1 MTTFVFLHGSFHGA
15 WNWHRVLPYL
25 ERAGHRGLALD
36 LPGHGRNQMKPGK
49 VTLDACVEHVL
60 SVMDEIPAAED
71 IVLVAHSRNGIV
83 ISQTAE
89 ARPERLKGLVYLA
102 AYLVPN
108 GRSMM
113 DYAVD
118 DPDSLVVQNI
128 EAALPPKTIRTL
140 TRVFKSGLA
149 RAVGAALLPR
159 AMQMHSLKPSASGA
173 ALYRDCGPEIVALA
187 EALLEPEPNWAGFEP
202 LRITPA
208 RFGRVPKAYIECL
221 QDRAVTLPLQR
232 RMQRDTPCGQ
242 VFSLDTSHSPFFSQP
257 ERLAGTLL
265 QAVEGFERPEPEAD
279 IAQNPAIA
287 AS

>member
-1 MTTFVFLHGSFHGA
+1 MTTFIFLHGSFHAA

-25 ERAGHRGLALD
+25 ERAGHRGLASD
-36 LPGHGRNQMKPGK
+36 LPGHGRNAMKPGK
-49 VTLDACVEHVL
+49 VTLKRCVDHVL
-60 SVMDEIPAAED
+60 SVMDEVPARED

-108 GRSMM
+108 RRSMM
-113 DYAVD
+113 EYALE
-118 DPDSLVVQNI
+118 DPQSLVVRNI

-140 TRVFKSGLA
+140 TRLFRSGLA
-149 RAVGAALLPR
+149 RAIGAALLPS
-159 AMQMHSLKPSASGA
+159 AMQMHRLKRAA
-173 ALYRDCGPEIVALA
+173 YREALYHDCGPEIVELA
-187 EALLEPEPNWAGFEP
+187 NTLLEAEPNWAGFEP
-202 LRITPA
+202 LRITDA

-232 RMQRDTPCGQ
+232 RMLRDTPCDR
-242 VFSLDTSHSPFFSQP
+242 VFSMDASHSPFFSQP
-257 ERLAGTLL
+257 ERLADLLL
-265 QAVEGFERPEPEAD
+265 QAVEGFGQEDHSVAATRNLAL
-279 IAQNPAIA
+279 A